1 MVANLPFAAGTA
13 ILRAVLRAEGEPGIT
28 RSEGE
33 RILRR
38 YLRAAQLPQPRT
50 NRKIGVW
57 EADFLWPA
65 ERVVLELDSY
75 DFHRDRR
82 AFERDR
88 RKDMALRDAGYQ
100 VIRITG
106 SQLKNEPLLVIAHI
120 ARALDR
126 AARSPGAPPA

>member
-1 MVANLPFAAGTA
+1 
-13 ILRAVLRAEGEPGIT
+13 LRELLAAEGDPGIT

-38 YLRAAQLPQPRT
+38 YLRAAGLEQPLT
-50 NRKIGVW
+50 NRKIGPW
-57 EADFLWPA
+57 EPDFLWPA
-65 ERVVLELDSY
+65 ERVIVELDSWR
-75 DFHRDRR
+75 FHQHRS

-88 RKDMALRDAGYQ
+88 RKDMALRDAGYT

-106 SQLKNEPLLVIAHI
+106 RQLKEEPLLVIAHI

-126 AARSPGAPPA
+126 ATRTHG